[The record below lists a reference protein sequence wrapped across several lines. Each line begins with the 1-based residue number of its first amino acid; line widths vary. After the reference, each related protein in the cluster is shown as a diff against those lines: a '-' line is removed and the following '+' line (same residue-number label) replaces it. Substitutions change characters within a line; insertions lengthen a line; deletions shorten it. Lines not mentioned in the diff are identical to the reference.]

1 MFDKNQLEIIKKIGK
16 EGLSLRNAAS
26 SLKMNYSKFMEEYE
40 ESEEAQLAYETGQ
53 SELEIEVVTVAKAK
67 LLQGDKDSFNF
78 LANTVL
84 NMDGKN
90 SSKTVQQK
98 TKKVAI
104 PKILLNPNAILEIDD
119 DELKRLA
126 DNKEADRKA
135 KEVNNVDVTN
145 EDIENTENNDK

>member
-1 MFDKNQLEIIKKIGK
+1 MFTAKQLEIIKNIGR

-26 SLKMNYSKFMEEYE
+26 SLNMTYSKFIEQYE
-40 ESEEAQLAYETGQ
+40 ESDNAQLAYETGQ

-90 SSKTVQQK
+90 STKTVQAK
-98 TKKVAI
+98 VKKATV
-104 PKILLNPNAILEIDD
+104 PSVLLNPNRLLELDD
-119 DELKRLA
+119 SELKRKADLKLQEELA
-126 DNKEADRKA
+126 KQQQLETK
-135 KEVNNVDVTN
+135 KSSEG
-145 EDIENTENNDK
+145 EEE

>member
-1 MFDKNQLEIIKKIGK
+1 MFTAKQLEIIKNIGR

-26 SLKMNYSKFMEEYE
+26 SLNMTYSKFIEQYE
-40 ESEEAQLAYETGQ
+40 ESDNAQLAYETGQ

-90 SSKTVQQK
+90 STKTVQAK
-98 TKKVAI
+98 VKKATV
-104 PKILLNPNAILEIDD
+104 PSVLLNPNRLLELDD
-119 DELKRLA
+119 SELKRKADLKLQEELA
-126 DNKEADRKA
+126 KQQQVETK
-135 KEVNNVDVTN
+135 KSSEG
-145 EDIENTENNDK
+145 EEE